1 VVAFVPSNPIKCIIV
16 APSGGSSLVQA
27 HTTSQGARRMGSRD
41 DDGTRTLVLAQGSA
55 RGAVR
60 WARATVRVGDGSPAN
75 HLGDEQWRSV

>member
-1 VVAFVPSNPIKCIIV
+1 
-16 APSGGSSLVQA
+16 
-27 HTTSQGARRMGSRD
+27 MGSRD
-41 DDGTRTLVLAQGSA
+41 DDGTRTLVLAQGTA